1 MKHRAIM
8 IIALFALVSLFTIP
22 VSAYVEVSTW
32 EQTDGTLGVMQ
43 AAGASFYLVN
53 GTEFHNAD
61 GTKIE
66 SWYSNVRFIEAPLL
80 LSGTILHKPILKTYP
95 AHPVYLDITW
105 DYTVGTIDLYDSS
118 MHFTYT
124 VNDSAT
130 DGLVGETMQM
140 NICDTDTCIGATF
153 LTLDDVGWHDNS
165 GHIYIYSNATAPSR
179 ASTDAYTQAIM
190 PDRYPNMRA
199 TTYSG
204 FYGDTQPVAS
214 FTCVPTHQYPNTNV
228 VCTDTSTNEPTDWLW
243 AIDMEALGVMGWQT
257 STSQDFSWQAAY
269 PGWYSVNLK
278 VNNTG
283 GFDWENKTNYVFISV
298 NATPNNCALPIATG
312 YSRTFFRC
320 ADTNTDASI
329 SGCDIQ
335 LNDIEG
341 SLWSNVTDR
350 ADGIWCID
358 TLPLHNI
365 NAYGQATGYTD
376 GSRIGVQEWNMMRYI
391 IPMIPGYLPPPAVGY
406 VWVYVHVTDFSGSV
420 SLSGATVS
428 LSGAGLSTVVKTT
441 DSAGI
446 AMLQW
451 PNVTTAF
458 INAAKPGYTTGMKV
472 ITTSSFGPD
481 FVTIALHQGTY
492 TSTITPT
499 VPPGG
504 ITAPPT
510 LDSRT
515 TSEKDI
521 AMMDKIRDAGPD
533 LIDLAIVATIF
544 GLIGLIGGSMRF
556 GRR

>member
-1 MKHRAIM
+1 MKHKAIM
-8 IIALFALVSLFTIP
+8 AIALLALVSLMITP
-22 VSAYVEVSTW
+22 VSAYVELESYTQVSAGDNKGGAWCVAYVKMVNMTVAADAGLSKIVMNYQDVRIDDMPTTLTGSVLHRPSLESYPADPVYFDIYW
-32 EQTDGTLGVMQ
+32 DYDIGTVGQYDSDITFTAMVNGS
-43 AAGASFYLVN
+43 AAGLSDDGYQLSFCVEEN
-53 GTEFHNAD
+53 CA
-61 GTKIE
+61 
-66 SWYSNVRFIEAPLL
+66 
-80 LSGTILHKPILKTYP
+80 
-95 AHPVYLDITW
+95 
-105 DYTVGTIDLYDSS
+105 
-118 MHFTYT
+118 
-124 VNDSAT
+124 
-130 DGLVGETMQM
+130 
-140 NICDTDTCIGATF
+140 GATTF
-153 LTLDDVGWHDNS
+153 CQDGVGFDGNDHLMYWPTNHTISSVSDYAAYLTLTG
-165 GHIYIYSNATAPSR
+165 AP
-179 ASTDAYTQAIM
+179 YH
-190 PDRYPNMRA
+190 YPHGVF

-214 FTCVPTHQYPNTNV
+214 FTCVPTNQFPNTNV
-228 VCTDTSTNEPTDWLW
+228 VCTDTSINEPTDWLW
-243 AIDMEALGVMGWQT
+243 TIDMEALGVMGWQT
-257 STSQDFSWQAAY
+257 STSQDFSWQSAY

-278 VNNTG
+278 ANNTG
-283 GFDWENKTNYVFISV
+283 GFSWENKTNYVFISV
-298 NATPNNCALPIATG
+298 NATLNNCELPIATG

-335 LNDIEG
+335 LQDIEG

-420 SLSGATVS
+420 SLSGATIS
-428 LSGAGLSTVVKTT
+428 LSGSGIPTVVTPT
-441 DSAGI
+441 DSSGI
-446 AMLQW
+446 AALQW

-499 VPPGG
+499 IPPGG
-504 ITAPPT
+504 ITAAPT
-510 LDSRT
+510 LDPRS
-515 TSEKDI
+515 TSEKDA
-521 AMMDKIRDAGPD
+521 AMMNQVREAGPM
-533 LIDLAIVATIF
+533 
-544 GLIGLIGGSMRF
+544 LIGLAIIATMVGLMKLMAKK
-556 GRR
+556 